1 MSKDLTPEEWRKI
14 ADAKLAK
21 LRVIDTRFENTFNE
35 FTRFLRVADPKVQE
49 YAEQAL
55 WLLTTGEEAFRG
67 DNLTREIWGMVDIY
81 EGHLEPEQRSNRR
94 HIARLC
100 DIMRTMSPEMARR
113 IQSRLNRQALG
124 LADPTEDRFTFK
136 TVADLINA
144 PPLQWMIAGII
155 PEKALAVVYGPP
167 RSFKSFIVQDMALSV
182 ATGRNWMNRQT
193 VDGSVLYVAAEG
205 EAGLGK
211 RIKAWMDY
219 YDFHAED
226 FPFYSYGAAINL
238 AEPSEVDKLIRS
250 APEGL
255 KMIVFDTLNRC
266 MVGLDENSAKDVSA
280 FIKGCARLQEELDV
294 TVVLVHH
301 TGKDQAKGVRGST
314 AITGAADTLIK
325 VNRDDNHVTVE
336 CEKQK
341 DFEEFE
347 PFALQAEEAGDSL
360 VFIPAPYQA
369 VATPSKAKTPPP
381 ALAAI
386 LRVLDQNKNG
396 LTPKEIMDLA
406 KISESS
412 WKRHKKELLEKG
424 RIRQEGNRYFYVSAL
439 GLDGNKGNAS
449 GGEDLED
456 GEPVNKGTYGC
467 TVCGKRLDSHKQ
479 PAREYWHPDF
489 KSLVARPCPECAK
502 TFKPDPSWIVG
513 KMTNE

>member
-1 MSKDLTPEEWRKI
+1 MSKVPQTPEDWKR
-14 ADAKLAK
+14 LAESK
-21 LRVIDTRFENTFNE
+21 LRVIDTRFENAFNE
-35 FTRFLRVADPKVQE
+35 FTRFLRVAEPKVQE

-55 WLLTTGEEAFRG
+55 WLLTTGEEHFRG

-100 DIMRTMSPEMARR
+100 DIMRTMSPETARR

-124 LADPTEDRFTFK
+124 LVDPTEERFTFK
-136 TVADLINA
+136 TVSDLLNA
-144 PPLQWMIAGII
+144 PPLQWMIAGIM

-193 VDGSVLYVAAEG
+193 VDGGVLYVAAEG

-219 YDFHAED
+219 YDFHAEN

-255 KMIVFDTLNRC
+255 KMIVIDTLNRC

-280 FIKGCARLQEELDV
+280 FIKGCSRLQEELGV

-301 TGKDQAKGVRGST
+301 TGKDQAKGARGST

-325 VNRDDNHVTVE
+325 VSRDDNHVTVE

-347 PFALQAEEAGDSL
+347 PFALQAEEMGDSL
-360 VFIPAPYQA
+360 VFTPAAYRSAA
-369 VATPSKAKTPPP
+369 VPKAKTPPP

-386 LRVLDQNKNG
+386 LRVLSQNKDG
-396 LTPKEIMDLA
+396 LTPKEIIELA
-406 KISESS
+406 EISERS
-412 WKRHKKELLEKG
+412 WKTHRKTLLEKG

-439 GLDGNKGNAS
+439 GMDGQ
-449 GGEDLED
+449 GGGDPEKT
-456 GEPVNKGTYGC
+456 GELVNRGTYAC
-467 TVCGKRLDSHKQ
+467 TECGKRFDKQKQ

-489 KSLVARPCPECAK
+489 KSLTARPCPECAK
-502 TFKPDPSWIVG
+502 TFEPHPSWIVG
-513 KMTNE
+513 KMTSEQ